1 MNVMTNIMSLIVMP
15 CLLIVPGQPS
25 LTNSRDVST
34 MDTLPLSD
42 NFNTS
47 YSRREDE
54 YEDPA
59 LSCPTA
65 CLDDAALEKKIISEL
80 VHNNLRPRR
89 LNQTSSKTQ
98 PRDPAPQDTGVSGD
112 GGVGNE
118 VEVTVADA
126 DTPALPASASQTLE
140 LLLLHPND
148 RDALDTP
155 LLPQRTHS
163 LLYCAQKASQRA
175 VRPQKDSRESEGEE
189 EEEEERREEDD
200 APSPNHR
207 DSLYTSMPD
216 LRDSPSS
223 SAPESPDLGSGRD
236 DGSPAQS
243 ELEEHC
249 YKSLPDLGDGTR
261 ALSYYQISR
270 GGTSEGCG
278 EPASDGQ
285 MQLITSL

>member
-1 MNVMTNIMSLIVMP
+1 
-15 CLLIVPGQPS
+15 
-25 LTNSRDVST
+25 

-42 NFNTS
+42 HFTSS

-54 YEDPA
+54 CEDEDPA

-89 LNQTSSKTQ
+89 LPQTQ
-98 PRDPAPQDTGVSGD
+98 PRDPAPQESGVSGD
-112 GGVGNE
+112 GGVEG
-118 VEVTVADA
+118 EVTGADA
-126 DTPALPASASQTLE
+126 DSDTAALPASASQTLE
-140 LLLLHPND
+140 LLLLNPSD
-148 RDALDTP
+148 RDALDAP

-163 LLYCAQKASQRA
+163 LLYCAQKPSQRP
-175 VRPQKDSRESEGEE
+175 VRPQDSRESEEEEE
-189 EEEEERREEDD
+189 EEEEERTEEDD
-200 APSPNHR
+200 APSPDHR
-207 DSLYTSMPD
+207 DSPYTSMPD

-223 SAPESPDLGSGRD
+223 SAPESPDLVSGRD
-236 DGSPAQS
+236 GGSPAQS
-243 ELEEHC
+243 ELQEHC

-270 GGTSEGCG
+270 GGASEGCS